1 MSFLYCTEMNE
12 EVSDPKEEYLRT
24 TKSIETLS
32 RLVQL
37 TSETKRKRYLQD
49 EIERLTS
56 YREQLLESFQLDTNE
71 IELEETLAYEDSV
84 VEDGGSQYP
93 ILFSIRDRF
102 ASVADEQGVRDP
114 EIRNVIIYSLFFEE
128 QYFPI
133 LDKKKIDLD
142 HLTGLE
148 LESFFN
154 LFNEL
159 KRRLEIFTSET
170 EVIYE
175 ERGAKTLKK
184 IKAKQILLVEVYKF
198 FKRVR
203 SFCNELLIDI
213 AGPEKLCFNGNTK
226 MRFTPHEM
234 ALSLSGS
241 TVKEALETIRGL
253 CEEVID
259 YLDIPSFK
267 Q

>member
-1 MSFLYCTEMNE
+1 MND

-49 EIERLTS
+49 EIDRLTS
-56 YREQLLESFQLDTNE
+56 YRAQLLESFDIDTNE
-71 IELEETLAYEDSV
+71 IELEETLALEDSL
-84 VEDGGSQYP
+84 VEDGGEQYP
-93 ILFSIRDRF
+93 VLLSIRERF
-102 ASVADEQGVRDP
+102 AESAKEHGVKDP
-114 EIRNVIIYSLFFEE
+114 EIRNVLIYTLFFEE
-128 QYFPI
+128 EYFPI
-133 LDKKKIDLD
+133 LDKKRLDLD

-159 KRRLEIFTSET
+159 KRRLEIFSSET

-175 ERGAKTLKK
+175 EQGAKTLKK
-184 IKAKQILLVEVYKF
+184 LKAKQVLLVEVYKF

-203 SFCNELLIDI
+203 GFCTELIADI
-213 AGPEKLCFNGNTK
+213 EGPEKLCFNGNAPL
-226 MRFTPHEM
+226 RFTPHEM
-234 ALSLSGS
+234 HFALSGS
-241 TVKEALETIRGL
+241 TVKEGLQTIRAM

>member
-1 MSFLYCTEMNE
+1 MND

-37 TSETKRKRYLQD
+37 TSETKRKKYLQD

-56 YREQLLESFQLDTNE
+56 YREQLLESFDIDTNE
-71 IELEETLAYEDSV
+71 IELEETLALEDSI
-84 VEDGGSQYP
+84 VEDGGEQYP
-93 ILFSIRDRF
+93 VLLSIRERF
-102 ASVADEQGVRDP
+102 AERARESGVKDP
-114 EIRNVIIYSLFFEE
+114 EIRNVLIYTLFFEE
-128 QYFPI
+128 EYFPI
-133 LDKKKIDLD
+133 LDKKKLDLD

-148 LESFFN
+148 LETFFN

-159 KRRLEIFTSET
+159 KRRLEIFSSET

-175 ERGAKTLKK
+175 EQGAKTLKK
-184 IKAKQILLVEVYKF
+184 LKAKQVLLVEVYKF

-203 SFCNELLIDI
+203 SFCTELIADI
-213 AGPEKLCFNGNTK
+213 EGPEKLCFNGNASL
-226 MRFTPHEM
+226 RFTPHEM
-234 ALSLSGS
+234 HLALSGS
-241 TVKEALETIRGL
+241 TVKEGLQTIRAM

>member
-1 MSFLYCTEMNE
+1 MNDD
-12 EVSDPKEEYLRT
+12 VSDPKEEYLRT

-37 TSETKRKRYLQD
+37 TNEAKRKRYLQD
-49 EIERLTS
+49 EIERLTN
-56 YREQLLESFQLDTNE
+56 YREQLLESFELDTDE
-71 IELEETLAYEDSV
+71 IEIEETLSHEDSV
-84 VEDGGSQYP
+84 MEDGGKHYP
-93 ILFSIRDRF
+93 ILFSLRDRF
-102 ASVADEQGVRDP
+102 ADRADEQGVKDP
-114 EIRNVIIYSLFFEE
+114 EIRNVIIYTLFFEE
-128 QYFPI
+128 EYFPI
-133 LDKKKIDLD
+133 LDKKKLDLD
-142 HLTGLE
+142 HLTSLE

-159 KRRLEIFTSET
+159 KRHLEIFSSET
-170 EVIYE
+170 EVIYQGQ
-175 ERGAKTLKK
+175 GATLKK
-184 IKAKQILLVEVYKF
+184 IKAKQVLLVEVYKF

-203 SFCNELLIDI
+203 SFCNELLADI
-213 AGPEKLCFNGNTK
+213 AGPQKICYNGNSR
-226 MRFTPHEM
+226 MRFSPHEM

-241 TVKEALETIRGL
+241 TVKQALETIRAF